1 MATKDQYEF
10 FSQRYVE
17 ETERQR
23 DLLKKSQLY
32 FSVITL
38 ASSILFANI
47 QTFKVYVK
55 YDIPLAITSSI
66 ILVTIAG
73 ILFCLFCSI
82 KLKDYFQAIDT
93 EDYLDNLPDTEEE
106 DSDFFDNR
114 IADFIAAMDTNK
126 RVNDEKA
133 KWLKYSEFAIFVF
146 IILIVVIAL
155 QILFK

>member
-38 ASSILFANI
+38 VSSILFANI
-47 QTFKVYVK
+47 QTFKDIVK
-55 YDIPLAITSSI
+55 DDIPLAITSSI
-66 ILVTIAG
+66 LLVTIAA
-73 ILFCLFCSI
+73 ILVCLFCSI
-82 KLKDYFQAIDT
+82 RIKDYFQAIDT
-93 EDYLDNLPDTEEE
+93 KDYLDNLPDAEEK
-106 DSDFFDNR
+106 DCDFFDNR
-114 IADFIAAMDTNK
+114 IADFIAALDKNK
-126 RVNDEKA
+126 KVNDDKA
-133 KWLKYSEFAIFVF
+133 DWLKYSEYAILFF
-146 IILIVVIAL
+146 ILLILVITL